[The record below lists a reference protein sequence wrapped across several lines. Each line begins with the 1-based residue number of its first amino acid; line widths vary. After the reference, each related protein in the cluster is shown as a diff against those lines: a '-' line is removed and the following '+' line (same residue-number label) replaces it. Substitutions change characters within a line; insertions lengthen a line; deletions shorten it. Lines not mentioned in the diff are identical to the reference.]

1 MSVDV
6 KTPTTASPKPVR
18 RVRTKS
24 ATREE
29 FKGSRGS
36 FVTLHALA
44 LVVTAMYL
52 LPMLYILVV
61 ALTPTGEP
69 TTGMPSRLDFG
80 NFTEALQ
87 SADFLRFFGNS
98 MLVTIVSAAAQVVLS
113 CMAGYALA
121 KAPLKR
127 AGWILMLLIGLLV
140 LPPEIIMVPLF
151 VILTH
156 LPLVNGN
163 DILGAGGQGLL
174 DSYLALMM
182 PHLAAALS
190 IFLMRQFYVDL
201 PDELGQAARVD
212 GASEWR
218 IFLRIYTPL
227 TLPAVAVVSVLSFQS
242 AWNDFLWP
250 LIIVRSGEMRTLQL
264 GVTVFYQE
272 HSTQWNLLMCI
283 ILLISLPVVLIFL
296 FSQRFF
302 TSGIA
307 AGGVKG

>member
-1 MSVDV
+1 MPD
-6 KTPTTASPKPVR
+6 ASSHRPAHR
-18 RVRTKS
+18 RARHPRG
-24 ATREE
+24 ARGEE
-29 FKGSRGS
+29 FAGSRGS
-36 FVTLHALA
+36 FVALHAVG
-44 LVVTAMYL
+44 LVVTALYL
-52 LPMLYILVV
+52 LPMLYILTV
-61 ALTPTGEP
+61 ALTPRGESTTTLP
-69 TTGMPSRLDFG
+69 TRLDFG
-80 NFTEALQ
+80 NFAAALQ

-98 MLVTIVSAAAQVVLS
+98 LLVTLVATLSQVVLS

-121 KAPLKR
+121 KAPLR
-127 AGWILMLLIGLLV
+127 GRGWILMLLIGLLV

-163 DILGAGGQGLL
+163 NILGSGGQGLL
-174 DSYLALMM
+174 NNYLSLMM

-218 IFLRIYTPL
+218 IFSQVYTPL
-227 TLPAVAVVSVLSFQS
+227 TLPAVTVVAVLAFQS

-250 LIIVRSGEMRTLQL
+250 LIMVRSSGMRTLQL

-272 HSTQWNLLMCI
+272 NSTQWNLLMCI
-283 ILLISLPVVLIFL
+283 VLLISLPVVLIFL

-307 AGGVKG
+307 AGSVKG

>member
-1 MSVDV
+1 MADTSGSR
-6 KTPTTASPKPVR
+6 AVR
-18 RVRTKS
+18 RRPLHPIG
-24 ATREE
+24 ARGEE
-29 FKGSRGS
+29 FHGSRRS
-36 FVTLHALA
+36 FASLHLVAL
-44 LVVTAMYL
+44 LVTALYL
-52 LPMLYILVV
+52 LPMLYILTV
-61 ALTPTGEP
+61 ALTPQGESTTSLP
-69 TTGMPSRLDFG
+69 TRLDFG
-80 NFTEALQ
+80 NFGAALR
-87 SADFLRFFGNS
+87 SADFVRFLGNS
-98 MLVTIVSAAAQVVLS
+98 LLVTLVATLSQVVLS

-121 KAPLKR
+121 KAPLR
-127 AGWILMLLIGLLV
+127 GRGWILMLLIGLLV

-163 DILGAGGQGLL
+163 NIVGMGGQGLL
-174 DSYLALMM
+174 NNYVALML
-182 PHLAAALS
+182 PHLATALS

-218 IFLRIYTPL
+218 IFSQVYTPL
-227 TLPAVAVVSVLSFQS
+227 TLPAVAVVAVLAFQS

-250 LIIVRSGEMRTLQL
+250 LIMIRSSAMRTLQL

-272 HSTQWNLLMCI
+272 NSTQWSLLMCI
-283 ILLISLPVVLIFL
+283 VLLISLPVVLIFL

-302 TSGIA
+302 AAGIT